1 MHRLFHLILLCLF
14 GVVET
19 HGEIQNYFFH
29 YTTEDGLAS
38 NNVHDVV
45 EDQHGFIWF
54 ATHYGI
60 SRFDGCSFRNYDE
73 AHFPEMKR
81 NDAYHAFLLP
91 NGEVSF
97 GGASVH
103 LILHLNSIKNLP
115 FHRFF
120 SLFPILMEQFSYSLE

>member
-29 YTTEDGLAS
+29 YTSEDGLAS

-73 AHFPEMKR
+73 APQSE
-81 NDAYHAFLLP
+81 
-91 NGEVSF
+91 
-97 GGASVH
+97 
-103 LILHLNSIKNLP
+103 I
-115 FHRFF
+115 
-120 SLFPILMEQFSYSLE
+120 YSLRPGAPSTSFYI

>member
-19 HGEIQNYFFH
+19 HGEIQNYFFL

-73 AHFPEMKR
+73 A
-81 NDAYHAFLLP
+81 
-91 NGEVSF
+91 
-97 GGASVH
+97 
-103 LILHLNSIKNLP
+103 
-115 FHRFF
+115 
-120 SLFPILMEQFSYSLE
+120 